1 MKKTIKIYSLLVLF
15 VFFFGLFNVNALEI
29 ATDKNIVCTET
40 DNYIIW
46 KNLPLEEKQLSIEPV
61 KCKETILSSLKT
73 VIDSKVGT
81 IGNVNPLTASYFNL
95 KDYNFVSS
103 VKNQGTTGLCWA
115 FSTIEAVE
123 SNYSINNPGKKI
135 DLSEKHLDFN
145 TAQTYSDSSLN
156 PHALRP
162 GRELNS
168 SGSFAHSSYY
178 LSSGRGAI
186 TESKLPWSTTTSNS
200 TNAHLKNEYYVG
212 ENKFL
217 MSTGCLDNNK
227 SAMNNIKKSLVTT
240 GAVGALHRGDLSYF
254 GTDKQSFYYNGVL
267 ASQHAV
273 TIVGWDDNYDKNK
286 FPTPAPENGAWIIKD
301 QYGEDFEYGTGGYY
315 YVSYYDS
322 LICDIAYV
330 ANNVSIAN
338 DNNYYHD
345 LGFATE
351 FFCNNQNKIYFRN
364 DYAKKTT
371 GTEILKRVN
380 ILLLPEDSYKVYYS
394 SNGSMSNAILI
405 GSGKSDSFKYH
416 TIDVK
421 TSINVSDKYSIIL
434 EYTSN
439 NEKYGQYCFPTEV
452 IKQENTR
459 PEVTTGLGYYS
470 LNSGNQW
477 FDSVGTSPS
486 LKFLPIIRSFTNN
499 DLRKIVVGTIEKSS
513 TTIDDEK
520 GGKFTIPVTLTN
532 ISSINDLNIKILN
545 NEKTDVSSKFIITKE
560 DNNFIVAVKVPDT
573 LPGTYSVLISTLD
586 GLVLDSATI
595 VVAGTEKLVQE
606 IVINGLKEVAV
617 AGTLSLT
624 TTITP
629 TNATNQ
635 ILTWTSSDTSIATV
649 ENGIVSGIKAGTVT
663 ITATSTDGSNIS
675 KSTTIEVIDTRVVTT
690 NTPSTPNTIEQTK
703 KAVDGPI
710 KNPMT
715 NIKTY
720 TIISLL
726 IILIGTSI
734 IYLIKKNNKF
744 KKI

>member
-40 DNYIIW
+40 DSYIIW
-46 KNLPLEEKQLSIEPV
+46 KNLPLEERRLSIEPV

-73 VIDSKVGT
+73 IIDSKVGT

-115 FSTIEAVE
+115 FSTIEAIE
-123 SNYSINNPGKKI
+123 SNYSINNSGKKI

-145 TAQTYSDSSLN
+145 TAKTYSDSSLN
-156 PHALRP
+156 KYGLRP

-168 SGSFAHSSYY
+168 SGSFADGAYY
-178 LSSGRGAI
+178 FSSGRGAV
-186 TESKLPWSTTTSNS
+186 TEAKLPWSTTTSNS
-200 TNAHLKNEYYVG
+200 TNAHIKSEYHVG
-212 ENKFL
+212 ENTFL
-217 MSTGCLDNNK
+217 ISTGCLDNNK
-227 SAMNNIKKSLVTT
+227 AAMKNIKASLVTT
-240 GAVGALHRGDLSYF
+240 GAVGALHRGDIAYF
-254 GTDKQSFYYNGVL
+254 GTDKKSFYYNGVL
-267 ASQHAV
+267 ASQHAI

-286 FPTPAPENGAWIIKD
+286 FPTPAPENGAWIVKD

-322 LICDIAYV
+322 LICDIVYV
-330 ANNVSIAN
+330 ANNVSKAN

-345 LGFATE
+345 LGFGKE
-351 FFCNNQNKIYFRN
+351 FFCNNQNKIHFRN
-364 DYAKKTT
+364 DYTKKTT

-380 ILLLPEDSYKVYYS
+380 VLLLPADSYKVYYS
-394 SNGSMSNAILI
+394 SNGSMANAVLI
-405 GSGKSDSFKYH
+405 GSGKSDAFKYY

-421 TSINVSDKYSIIL
+421 TPINVSDKYSIIL

-439 NEKYGQYCFPTEV
+439 NSKYGQYCFPTEV
-452 IKQENTR
+452 IKEENTR
-459 PEVTTGLGYYS
+459 PEVTKGQGYYS
-470 LNSGNQW
+470 LNNGNQW
-477 FDSVGTSPS
+477 FDSIETSSS
-486 LKFLPIIRSFTNN
+486 LKFIPIIRAFTNN
-499 DLRKIVVGTIEKSS
+499 DLRKIVVGKVEKSS
-513 TTIDDEK
+513 TTINDEV
-520 GGKFTIPVTLTN
+520 GGEFTIPVTLTQ

-545 NEKTDVSSKFIITKE
+545 TSELDVSSKFAITKK
-560 DNNFIVAVKVPDT
+560 DNSFIVAVNLPDT
-573 LPGTYSVLISTLD
+573 LPGTYKVLISTVD
-586 GLVLDSATI
+586 GLVLDSTTI
-595 VVAGTEKLVQE
+595 MVAGTTKLVQE
-606 IVINGLKEVAV
+606 IAINGLKEVAV

-624 TTITP
+624 AIITP
-629 TNATNQ
+629 SNATNK

-649 ENGIVSGIKAGTVT
+649 ENGIISGIKAGKVT

-675 KSTTIEVIDTRVVTT
+675 TSTTVEVIDTRVVTT
-690 NTPSTPNTIEQTK
+690 NTPSTPKTEQTK
-703 KAVDGPI
+703 KQVDGPI

-715 NIKTY
+715 SIKTY

-726 IILIGTSI
+726 IILIGSST